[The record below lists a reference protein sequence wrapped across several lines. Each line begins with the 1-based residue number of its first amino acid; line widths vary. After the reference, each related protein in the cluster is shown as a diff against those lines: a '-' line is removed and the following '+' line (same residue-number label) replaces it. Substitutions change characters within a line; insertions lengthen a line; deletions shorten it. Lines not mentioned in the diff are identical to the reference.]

1 MSEIIGQ
8 WGHVATIVLAVIGF
22 SVFYLNQIWKS
33 IHVDPAYGDK
43 IMSVKQPKKEWLT
56 LFFIVCVG
64 VVVVIRLIMEWNTPN
79 PNMPE
84 SYYQVLLGAIV
95 LVAGLILFILIRTV
109 SPTKVFTKGILVHD
123 YGYVSWEEIKSIDKT
138 PKKQFQAFLVK
149 PRQFKGRSFYISYD
163 PSQEEKLIEIFKKY
177 IF

>member
-84 SYYQVLLGAIV
+84 S
-95 LVAGLILFILIRTV
+95 
-109 SPTKVFTKGILVHD
+109 
-123 YGYVSWEEIKSIDKT
+123 
-138 PKKQFQAFLVK
+138 
-149 PRQFKGRSFYISYD
+149 
-163 PSQEEKLIEIFKKY
+163 
-177 IF
+177 